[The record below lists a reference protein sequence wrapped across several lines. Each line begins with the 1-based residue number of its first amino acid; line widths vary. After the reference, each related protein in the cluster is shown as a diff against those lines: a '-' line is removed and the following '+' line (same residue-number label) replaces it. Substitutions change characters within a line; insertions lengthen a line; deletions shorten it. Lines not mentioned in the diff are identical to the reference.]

1 MSLVLV
7 SRPIVKKFGKIRAY
21 FWLEII
27 LLTKYFSLKSSK
39 KKTSFDTICIK
50 FCFGEKKSSR
60 EYSSSKSVR
69 EWFLQFVA
77 GQVWFQVSTFF
88 A

>member
-39 KKTSFDTICIK
+39 KKNELRHD
-50 FCFGEKKSSR
+50 
-60 EYSSSKSVR
+60 
-69 EWFLQFVA
+69 LH
-77 GQVWFQVSTFF
+77 
-88 A
+88 

>member
-39 KKTSFDTICIK
+39 KNRTSTRFALN
-50 FCFGEKKSSR
+50 FA
-60 EYSSSKSVR
+60 SVR
-69 EWFLQFVA
+69 KNHLENILRRNRWENDSFNL
-77 GQVWFQVSTFF
+77 
-88 A
+88 